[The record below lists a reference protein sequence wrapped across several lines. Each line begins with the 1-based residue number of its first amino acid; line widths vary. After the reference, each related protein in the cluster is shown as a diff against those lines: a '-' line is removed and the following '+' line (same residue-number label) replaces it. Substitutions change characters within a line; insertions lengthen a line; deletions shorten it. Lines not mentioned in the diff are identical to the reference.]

1 MEALVNIGRRAID
14 DIDFN
19 DLTMEVSKL
28 TGHALCSMRSS
39 ASGLVRCFQGFT
51 CDSCYGAARAN
62 DGLS

>member
-19 DLTMEVSKL
+19 NHTMEVSKL
-28 TGHALCSMRSS
+28 TGQAPCSMRSS
-39 ASGLVRCFQGFT
+39 ASGVR
-51 CDSCYGAARAN
+51 N